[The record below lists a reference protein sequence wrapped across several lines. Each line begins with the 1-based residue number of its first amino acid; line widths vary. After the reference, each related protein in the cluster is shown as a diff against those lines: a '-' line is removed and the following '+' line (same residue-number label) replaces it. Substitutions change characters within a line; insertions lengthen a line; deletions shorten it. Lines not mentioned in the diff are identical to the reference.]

1 MFLSLKLALNGERIS
16 SVTPPPGEFLYIRSS
31 DPGSGFLYLRPGTT
45 FKYIRLQ

>member
-31 DPGSGFLYLRPGTT
+31 GSGFLYLRPGTT